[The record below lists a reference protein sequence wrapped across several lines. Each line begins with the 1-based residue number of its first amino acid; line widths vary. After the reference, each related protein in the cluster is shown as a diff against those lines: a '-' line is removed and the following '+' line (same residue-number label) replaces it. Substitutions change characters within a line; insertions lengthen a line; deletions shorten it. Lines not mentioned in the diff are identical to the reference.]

1 MSLATP
7 QSDRDTQPLDV
18 VARQFLLLVGKD
30 LKIEARGRQTIGL
43 VTVLGLLI
51 VVVLG
56 LGLGGGMAGG
66 FGATAVLWVAY
77 LFSGVLCFEKTMAVE
92 RSESA
97 LAALMLTP
105 VGRGTIYLAKLVSN
119 LALIATVALVI
130 TPAGVLFFS
139 FDLSAAP
146 FSFAVVM
153 SLGIIG
159 FAAIGTLFAAVVS
172 STRLQGGLLAM
183 MIFPVTL
190 PLVIASTQLLIDRF
204 VKGLPI
210 GGNGLGVLVAF
221 DAIFLTASW
230 LMFELVLEP

>member
-1 MSLATP
+1 M
-7 QSDRDTQPLDV
+7 PLV
-18 VARQFLLLVGKD
+18 VQQFLLLVGKD
-30 LKIEARGRQTIGL
+30 LKIEGRSRQTIGL

-56 LGLGGGMAGG
+56 LGLGGGAAGG
-66 FGATAVLWVAY
+66 FGATVVLWVAY

-105 VGRGTIYLAKLVSN
+105 ISHGTLFLAKLTSN
-119 LALIATVALVI
+119 LALMAAVALVI

-146 FSFAVVM
+146 FTFAAVM

-183 MIFPVTL
+183 MIFPVAL
-190 PLVIASTQLLIDRF
+190 PLVIASTQLLIHQFRDQ
-204 VKGLPI
+204 LPV
-210 GGNGLGVLVAF
+210 GGMGLGVLVAF

>member
-1 MSLATP
+1 M
-7 QSDRDTQPLDV
+7 PL
-18 VARQFLLLVGKD
+18 VAQQFLLLVGKD
-30 LKIEARGRQTIGL
+30 LKIEARSRQTIGL
-43 VTVLGLLI
+43 VMVLGLLI

-56 LGLGGGMAGG
+56 LGLGGGAAGG
-66 FGATAVLWVAY
+66 FGATVVLWVAY

-105 VGRGTIYLAKLVSN
+105 ISRGTLYLAKLTSN
-119 LALIATVALVI
+119 LALMAAVALVI

-146 FSFAVVM
+146 FTFAAVM
-153 SLGIIG
+153 ALGIVG

-183 MIFPVTL
+183 MIFPVAL
-190 PLVIASTQLLIDRF
+190 PLVIASTQLLIHQFRD
-204 VKGLPI
+204 GLPV
-210 GGNGLGVLVAF
+210 GGMGLGVLIAF

>member
-1 MSLATP
+1 M
-7 QSDRDTQPLDV
+7 PLTLQ
-18 VARQFLLLVGKD
+18 QFLLLVGKD
-30 LKIEARGRQTIGL
+30 LKIEARGRQTISL

-56 LGLGGGMAGG
+56 LGLGGGAGGASG
-66 FGATAVLWVAY
+66 FGATVVLWVAY

-92 RSESA
+92 RTDNA
-97 LAALMLTP
+97 LAALMLAP
-105 VGRGTIYLAKLVSN
+105 VGRGTIYLAKLTSN
-119 LALIATVALVI
+119 LALTLAIALVI

-146 FSFAVVM
+146 FTFAAVM
-153 SLGIIG
+153 SLGLIG
-159 FAAIGTLFAAVVS
+159 FAAVGTLFAAVVS

-183 MIFPVTL
+183 MIFPIAL
-190 PLVIASTQLLIDRF
+190 PMVIASTQLLLHQFRD
-204 VKGLPI
+204 GLPV
-210 GGNGLGVLVAF
+210 GGTGLGVLIAF

>member
-1 MSLATP
+1 M
-7 QSDRDTQPLDV
+7 PL
-18 VARQFLLLVGKD
+18 VAQQFLLLVGKD
-30 LKIEARGRQTIGL
+30 LKIEARSRQTIGL

-56 LGLGGGMAGG
+56 LGLGGGAAGG
-66 FGATAVLWVAY
+66 FGATVVLWVAY

-105 VGRGTIYLAKLVSN
+105 ISHGTLFLAKLTSN
-119 LALIATVALVI
+119 LALMAAVALVI

-146 FSFAVVM
+146 FTFAAVM

-183 MIFPVTL
+183 MIFPVAL
-190 PLVIASTQLLIDRF
+190 PLVIASTQLLIHQFRDQ
-204 VKGLPI
+204 LPV
-210 GGNGLGVLVAF
+210 GGMGLGVLVAF

>member
-1 MSLATP
+1 M
-7 QSDRDTQPLDV
+7 PL
-18 VARQFLLLVGKD
+18 VAQQFLLLVGKD
-30 LKIEARGRQTIGL
+30 LKIEARSRQTIGL
-43 VTVLGLLI
+43 VIVLGLLI

-56 LGLGGGMAGG
+56 LGLGGGAAVG
-66 FGATAVLWVAY
+66 FGATVVLWVAY

-105 VGRGTIYLAKLVSN
+105 ISHGTLYLAKLTSN
-119 LALIATVALVI
+119 LALMAAVALVI

-146 FSFAVVM
+146 FTFAAVM

-183 MIFPVTL
+183 MIFPVAL
-190 PLVIASTQLLIDRF
+190 PLVIASTQLLIHQFRD
-204 VKGLPI
+204 GLPV
-210 GGNGLGVLVAF
+210 GGMGLGVLVAF

>member
-1 MSLATP
+1 M
-7 QSDRDTQPLDV
+7 PL

-30 LKIEARGRQTIGL
+30 LKIEARSRQTLGL
-43 VTVLGLLI
+43 VIVLGLLI

-56 LGLGGGMAGG
+56 LGLGGGAAGG
-66 FGATAVLWVAY
+66 FGATVVLWVAY

-105 VGRGTIYLAKLVSN
+105 ISHGTLFLAKLTSN
-119 LALIATVALVI
+119 LALMAAVALVI

-146 FSFAVVM
+146 FTFAAVM

-183 MIFPVTL
+183 MIFPVAL
-190 PLVIASTQLLIDRF
+190 PLVIASTQLLIHQFRDQ
-204 VKGLPI
+204 LPV
-210 GGNGLGVLVAF
+210 GGMGLGVLVAF

>member
-1 MSLATP
+1 M
-7 QSDRDTQPLDV
+7 PL
-18 VARQFLLLVGKD
+18 VARQFLLLVAKD
-30 LKIEARGRQTIGL
+30 LKIEARSRQTIGL

-56 LGLGGGMAGG
+56 LGLGGGTATG
-66 FGATAVLWVAY
+66 FGATVVLWVAY
-77 LFSGVLCFEKTMAVE
+77 LFSGVLCFEKTMAIE
-92 RSESA
+92 RSDCA
-97 LAALMLTP
+97 LAALMLAP
-105 VGRGTIYLAKLVSN
+105 VSRGTLYLAKLTSN
-119 LALIATVALVI
+119 LALMAAVALVI

-146 FSFAVVM
+146 FAFAAIM
-153 SLGIIG
+153 TLGIIG

-183 MIFPVTL
+183 MVFPVAL
-190 PLVIASTQLLIDRF
+190 PLVIASTQLLIHQFRD
-204 VKGLPI
+204 GLPV
-210 GGNGLGVLVAF
+210 GGTGLGVLVAF